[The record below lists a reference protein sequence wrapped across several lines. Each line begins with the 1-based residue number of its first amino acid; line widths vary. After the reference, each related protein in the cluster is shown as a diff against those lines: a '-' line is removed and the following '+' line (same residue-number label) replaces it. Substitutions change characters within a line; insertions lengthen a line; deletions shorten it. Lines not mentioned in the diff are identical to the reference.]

1 MIAQQYLTYVKD
13 NNGSDLIIKVGNKP
27 MVRINGQLEPIKG
40 SDKIMPEHI
49 KMVEVELLTPD
60 QLQKFRDNNNLDLS
74 YSLPGV
80 GRFRVNAF
88 VQRGSTAFA
97 FRRIEENI
105 PQIDKLGLPEVLKE
119 VIREKRGLILV
130 TGATGNGKSTTVAA
144 MLDYINENY
153 IKNIITLEDP
163 IEFLFRD
170 KSSVVSQREIPND
183 IDSYKTALKYILRQN
198 PDIIFIGELRDRETI
213 EAALKAAETGHLVIS
228 TLHTVNAAQTITRI
242 IDFYEQAQ
250 QKQIRYQLSTNLRAV
265 VSQRL
270 LTSRDGKKRVAAVE
284 IMRDTP
290 TIRDLILTPEGTN
303 SILDA
308 IKNGREIYK
317 MQTFDQSISDL
328 YLKGMISYETAVEA
342 ATVKKDIELLK
353 GGISYGGAADLYKD
367 MM

>member
-1 MIAQQYLTYVKD
+1 MLAEQYLKYVKD

-27 MVRINGQLEPIKG
+27 MVRLNGQLEPIRG
-40 SDKIMPEHI
+40 SDKIMPEHV
-49 KMVEVELLTPD
+49 KMIEAEILTSD
-60 QLQKFRDNNNLDLS
+60 QIQKFRERNNLDLS
-74 YSLPGV
+74 YSLAGI

-105 PQIDKLGLPEVLKE
+105 PQLDVLGMPDVLREIIK
-119 VIREKRGLILV
+119 EKRGLVLV

-144 MLDYINENY
+144 MLDYINENSV
-153 IKNIITLEDP
+153 KNIITLEDP

-170 KSSVVSQREIPND
+170 KMSLVSQREIPND
-183 IDSYKTALKYILRQN
+183 IESYQTALRYILRQN
-198 PDIIFIGELRDRETI
+198 PDIIFIGELRDLETI

-228 TLHTVNAAQTITRI
+228 TLHTVNASQTITRI

-250 QKQIRYQLSTNLRAV
+250 QKQIRYQLSSNLKAV
-265 VSQRL
+265 ISQRL

-284 IMRDTP
+284 VMRDTP
-290 TIRDLILTPEGTN
+290 TIRELILTPEGTSN
-303 SILDA
+303 IMDA
-308 IKNGREIYK
+308 IKSGREIYK
-317 MQTFDQSISDL
+317 MQSFDQSISDL
-328 YLKGMISYETAVEA
+328 YLRGQISYETAVEA